1 MTTDHYVPD
10 PESETTALIEA
21 FHKHLSDA
29 GVAEELL
36 AAIKSRHAELLAANQ
51 HLVVDELASHNI
63 RLTLVTAAAYERL
76 RPTLGQA
83 EALKAVEA
91 AIVEP
96 FAPFVQEATKAML
109 DNAEDPYQTMVT
121 MAKSRETESFGAGF
135 EFHHTLDDGNH
146 FHQDVHR
153 CHYHDVLVANGVPEL
168 TPALCAFDRNWI
180 DAIDPTRH
188 GFRFDRET
196 TIGLGGTHCPFHF
209 SRVPKS

>member
-21 FHKHLSDA
+21 FYAHL
-29 GVAEELL
+29 GVPEELL
-36 AAIKSRHAELLAANQ
+36 AAIKSRHVALLAANQ

-63 RLTLVTAAAYERL
+63 RLTLVAAAAYEL
-76 RPTLGQA
+76 LHPELGQA
-83 EALKAVEA
+83 EAIAAVEA

-96 FAPFVQEATKAML
+96 FASFVQEATKAML
-109 DNAEDPYQTMVT
+109 DNAEDPYETMVE

-135 EFHHTLDDGNH
+135 KFHHAIDDGER

-180 DAIDPTRH
+180 DAIDPDRH

-196 TIGLGGTHCPFHF
+196 TIGMGGTHCPFHF
-209 SRVPKS
+209 TRVPKP